1 TTCEDP
7 QKKHFLCHI
16 YNNLHK
22 DIKINALLRFHPEF
36 CRLGLALQA
45 ISHEVEVGKMGGD
58 SNKKRAFSQK
68 LFLYRF
74 SIGINFFKVKK
85 IVLGY

>member
-1 TTCEDP
+1 MLF
-7 QKKHFLCHI
+7 FLSKCSF
-16 YNNLHK
+16 YCLLSDKYLFVKFNK
-22 DIKINALLRFHPEF
+22 D
-36 CRLGLALQA
+36 LALQA